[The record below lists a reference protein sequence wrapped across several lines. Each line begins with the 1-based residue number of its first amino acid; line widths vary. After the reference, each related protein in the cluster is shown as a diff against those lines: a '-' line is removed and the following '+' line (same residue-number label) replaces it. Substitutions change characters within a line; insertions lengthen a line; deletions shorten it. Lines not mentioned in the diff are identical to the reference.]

1 MERIWL
7 RNYPPGVPAEIDPDA
22 YPSVAAVLDE
32 AFGRYGPH
40 AAFANLGGT
49 LSYAEVDERSRSFAA
64 HLQARGARPGDR
76 LAIMMPN
83 LLQYPVVL
91 FGALRAGLT
100 VVNVNPLYTAREL
113 HHQLVDSGAQTL
125 VVLENQAHVASRA
138 LEGTQVRDVIV
149 TAVGDLLPTARRVLT
164 NFVVRRVRRLVPP
177 YRFPRAMALH
187 EALRTPPE
195 RFVPERI
202 GPQDPCLLQY
212 TGGTTG
218 TSKGAVLTQRN
229 LVANIIQV
237 RTWFTDV
244 LIPRREIIVTALPL
258 YHIFSLSVNCLSFL
272 TLGGTNLLIT
282 NPRDLDGFVRE
293 LGRWPFTTFMGVNT
307 LFAALLRHRRFP
319 RLDFSHLKLTVGGG
333 MAVQEA
339 VARQWEAVT
348 GCPILEGYGLTE
360 TSPVVTINPPHLRRF
375 TGSIGLPIPST
386 EVDIRDETGRSLG
399 LATAGELCV
408 RGPQVM
414 AGYWRQPEE
423 TRAVLSQDGWLRT
436 GDIARIDAQGFVY
449 IVDRKK
455 DMILVS
461 GFNVYPNEVEEVLV
475 MHPTVA
481 EAACIGEPDPRT
493 GEAVHAFVVL
503 RPGQRVDAET
513 LIAHCREHLTAYKVP
528 KRITFRDELPKTP
541 VGKILRRALREG
553 AFAQVRSG
561 AGTPP
566 AATS

>member
-1 MERIWL
+1 MEPVWL

-22 YPSVAAVLDE
+22 FPSVAAVLED
-32 AFGRYGPH
+32 AFDRYGEHP
-40 AAFANLGGT
+40 AFANMGHV
-49 LSYAEVDERSRSFAA
+49 LSYAAMDERSRRFAA
-64 HLQARGARPGDR
+64 FLQERGLGPGER
-76 LAIMMPN
+76 IAVMMPN

-113 HHQLVDSGAQTL
+113 HHQLVDSGARML
-125 VVLENQAHVASRA
+125 VVLENQAHVAVQA
-138 LEGTQVRDVIV
+138 LEGTAVREVVV
-149 TAVGDLLPTARRVLT
+149 TAVGDLLPAPRRVLT
-164 NFVVRRVRRLVPP
+164 NFVVRRVRRMVRP
-177 YRFPRAMALH
+177 YRFARATGLR

-195 RFVPERI
+195 RFAPPQI
-202 GPQDPCLLQY
+202 GPRDPCLLQY

-229 LVANIIQV
+229 LVANMIQV
-237 RTWFTDV
+237 RTWFTNV
-244 LIPRREIIVTALPL
+244 LVPRQELIVTALPL

-282 NPRDLDGFVRE
+282 NPRDLNGFVRE
-293 LGRWPFTTFMGVNT
+293 LARWPFTTFMGVNT
-307 LFAALLRHRRFP
+307 LFAALLQHPRFAK
-319 RLDFSHLKLTVGGG
+319 LDFSHLKLTVGGG

-339 VARQWEAVT
+339 VARRWEEVT
-348 GCPILEGYGLTE
+348 GCPVLEGYGLTE

-386 EVDIRDETGRSLG
+386 EVDVRDEAGQSLG
-399 LATAGELCV
+399 LDQTGELCV

-414 AGYWRQPEE
+414 AGYWRAPEE
-423 TRAVLSQDGWLRT
+423 TRAVLSEDGWLRT
-436 GDIARIDAQGFVY
+436 GDIARIDGEGFVY

-475 MHPTVA
+475 MHPAVA

-493 GEAVHAFVVL
+493 GEAVHAFVVP
-503 RPGQRVDAET
+503 RAGRQVDEET
-513 LIAHCREHLTAYKVP
+513 LLAHCRENLTAYKVP
-528 KRITFRDELPKTP
+528 RRITFRSELPKTP
-541 VGKILRRALREG
+541 VGKILRRRLREETTQ
-553 AFAQVRSG
+553 A
-561 AGTPP
+561 
-566 AATS
+566 